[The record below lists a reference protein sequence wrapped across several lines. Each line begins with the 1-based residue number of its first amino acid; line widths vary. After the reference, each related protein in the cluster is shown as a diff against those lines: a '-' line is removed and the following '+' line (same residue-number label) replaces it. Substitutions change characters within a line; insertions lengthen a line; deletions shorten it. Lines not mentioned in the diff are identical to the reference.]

1 MEAAALFIVAS
12 TLKVRAGGIMAMHG
26 DGPFGSLEP
35 LIETAIS
42 GVRELIKADQ
52 LSKEL

>member
-1 MEAAALFIVAS
+1 VAVLFFVVS
-12 TLKVRAGGIMAMHG
+12 PLKGGAGGIMAMHG